1 MRKSKGIA
9 ILFVI
14 YLLFLIWL
22 IVFKLNFS
30 ISSIH
35 SVRDINLIPFH
46 YEDVEPGDVPILEAL
61 MNLAVFIPF
70 GFLLSKTFEKMKYGT
85 KALVVVLLSLFFE
98 TTQYVLSIGA
108 SDITD
113 IITNTIGGVIGLLL
127 AHMTSF
133 SKTKTK

>member
-1 MRKSKGIA
+1 MRKRKGIA

-61 MNLAVFIPF
+61 MNLAVFIPLE
-70 GFLLSKTFEKMKYGT
+70 FLT
-85 KALVVVLLSLFFE
+85 
-98 TTQYVLSIGA
+98 
-108 SDITD
+108 
-113 IITNTIGGVIGLLL
+113 LLL
-127 AHMTSF
+127 CTNLR
-133 SKTKTK
+133 